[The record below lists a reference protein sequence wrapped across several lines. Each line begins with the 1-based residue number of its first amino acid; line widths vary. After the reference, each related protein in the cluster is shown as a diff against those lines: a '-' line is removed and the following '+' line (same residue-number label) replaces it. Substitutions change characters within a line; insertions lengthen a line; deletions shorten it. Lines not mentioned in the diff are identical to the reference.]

1 MTGTSGST
9 GTAGLHGALTRLPAF
24 AGLPSGALE
33 PMPRRG
39 VAHDH
44 VRLPGKGLVAR
55 VPRWSQLGLDPFA
68 NLEQQATAFRRAAP
82 SGHTP
87 ELAAVLPPGPELP
100 MGALVVTEIVGR
112 PPRLPGDMPAIA
124 RALAALHA
132 LPLPPDGERAPLPAP
147 ADPVAATLAQVERQA
162 VWFERAGLAP
172 DALALLERELDDAR
186 AFHCAAPIPITLVG
200 SDVHPGNFLID
211 AAGKAWFTD
220 LEKAQYGHPAID
232 LAHASLYTSTKW
244 EREVAAVLAPD
255 EVAAFHEA
263 WEAAVPPALAEAVRP
278 WRQPLRRLTWL
289 RTLSWMARWRV
300 EGAALSPDMP
310 DSLAAHMDAH
320 AVDVLRPEI
329 IGRVAAEWR

>member
-24 AGLPSGALE
+24 AGVPSGALE

-44 VRLPGKGLVAR
+44 VRLSGKGLVAR

-147 ADPVAATLAQVERQA
+147 ADPVAATLVQVERQA

-232 LAHASLYTSTKW
+232 LAHASLYTSTMW

>member
-1 MTGTSGST
+1 MT

-24 AGLPSGALE
+24 ADLPSGALE

-87 ELAAVLPPGPELP
+87 ELAAVLPPGPDLP

-172 DALALLERELDDAR
+172 DALALLEREFDDAR